1 MFWMFQCRC
10 QHCKKLLVPFLT
22 IHVKD
27 YRSHPSSTLQQL
39 CSNLSP
45 GVSQESVLSLST
57 QVIQR
62 KESEDLKEGKEE
74 VVGKLVGEVIEEA
87 VEEVVV
93 PDIQLDPLTA
103 ALNAKVPVAPVITP
117 MEFGPITVPYLS
129 PLVLR
134 RELEN
139 ILEQEGDVCLT
150 QSSFVDQHPILYW
163 NMVFTSFYS
172 NRHYY
177 AQLKLDF
184 FKFPVL
190 ETKLNNST
198 KFWLHSRILRCP
210 FLKDSI
216 KDLDLNENKQSFFGI
231 IHNQCNYHLII
242 KFEKSNLNL
251 HNR

>member
-1 MFWMFQCRC
+1 MYWIFECRC

-27 YRSHPSSTLQQL
+27 YRSHPSSALQQL

-62 KESEDLKEGKEE
+62 KESEDLKDGKEE
-74 VVGKLVGEVIEEA
+74 VVGKVVEEVIEEV
-87 VEEVVV
+87 VEDVVV
-93 PDIQLDPLTA
+93 PDDQLDPLTA
-103 ALNAKVPVAPVITP
+103 ALNAKIPTAPSIAP
-117 MEFGPITVPYLS
+117 MEFSPITVPYLS

-163 NMVFTSFYS
+163 NMV
-172 NRHYY
+172 
-177 AQLKLDF
+177 L
-184 FKFPVL
+184 
-190 ETKLNNST
+190 
-198 KFWLHSRILRCP
+198 
-210 FLKDSI
+210 
-216 KDLDLNENKQSFFGI
+216 
-231 IHNQCNYHLII
+231 
-242 KFEKSNLNL
+242 
-251 HNR
+251 